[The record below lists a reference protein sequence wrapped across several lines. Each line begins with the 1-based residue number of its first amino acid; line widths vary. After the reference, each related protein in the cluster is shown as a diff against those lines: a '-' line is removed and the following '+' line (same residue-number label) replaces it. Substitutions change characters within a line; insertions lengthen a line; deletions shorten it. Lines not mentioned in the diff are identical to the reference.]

1 MPFRSRAMISVFLPA
16 LAAPFASAQSIAEL
30 ASSDSPS
37 RHQRLVQAAR
47 IEGSLTVYTSNA
59 AETIKVLSADFE
71 KRYGVRV
78 NAWRASSAKVLQRA
92 AAEKKANRWDFDAV
106 SVSSPELEA
115 LVREKLLQEVDSRWH
130 KEMLEGT
137 LPAHRG
143 WAPQFINV
151 FVQAYN
157 THAVKRQ
164 DLPKRWAD
172 LLESRW
178 RGMLGVEAKSGEWY
192 CSLLKNLGEEKGA
205 EHFREI
211 AARNG
216 LSVRNGNSVLANMVV
231 SGEVPF
237 ALAVYSHMIE
247 EARPQG
253 APVDW
258 VAIDPMIGRSNGIG
272 VSRKPPHPNA
282 ALLFYEYAI
291 GDAQP
296 LMLKMNYLSPLKKL
310 ASPLR
315 GARILFVDPAADGA
329 EVERCDNA
337 YDALIKMKK

>member
-1 MPFRSRAMISVFLPA
+1 MIHRLISAFL
-16 LAAPFASAQSIAEL
+16 LAVAASSASAQSFAEL
-30 ASSDSPS
+30 ASDGGPS
-37 RHQRLVQAAR
+37 RHQRLLAAAR
-47 IEGSLTVYTSNA
+47 KEGSLTVYTSNA
-59 AETIKVLSADFE
+59 APTIEALSADFE

-115 LVREKLLQEVDSRWH
+115 LVRENLLQEINSAWH

-137 LPAHRG
+137 MPAHRS

-157 THAVKRQ
+157 TKAVKKQ

-172 LLESRW
+172 LLEPRW
-178 RGMLGVEAKSGEWY
+178 RGMLGVEAKAGEWY
-192 CSLLKNLGEEKGA
+192 CSLLKNLGEGKGA
-205 EHFREI
+205 ELFRQI

-216 LSVRNGNSVLANMVV
+216 LSVRSGNSVLANMVV
-231 SGEVPF
+231 SGEVPL
-237 ALAVYSHMIE
+237 ALAVYSHMID
-247 EARPQG
+247 EARQRG
-253 APVDW
+253 ASADW
-258 VAIDPMIGRSNGIG
+258 FAIDPMIARSNGIG

-296 LMLKMNYLSPLKKL
+296 LMLRMNYVSPVRKL
-310 ASPLR
+310 ASAMR
-315 GARILFVDPAADGA
+315 SARILFVDPAADSA
-329 EVERCDNA
+329 EVERCDKA
-337 YDALIKMKK
+337 YDALIRMKK